1 MVLRLKTA
9 LPDLTGQNIPG
20 SGTGGSPQTK
30 HGRFP
35 PGWARPGQAE
45 LRAEKG
51 RSMTGDRRQK

>member
-9 LPDLTGQNIPG
+9 LRDLTGQNIPG
-20 SGTGGSPQTK
+20 SGTGGSSQTK

-51 RSMTGDRRQK
+51 QSLSHD